1 MDFSAVTTA
10 TDNQLRELG
19 VLRRGDLLSLQGF
32 VKQKLKGENRD
43 EKKRKLLDLLKGKGK
58 PKKKKAEDKTGTGS
72 GATCSNKSKEKSQ
85 RKIQLGWLHFDPS
98 QKRYVSVR
106 LLKGGGTRTVSVE
119 VNSNVQDLV
128 KIGKSI
134 FFPNGDSFVGNIAE
148 EIFSWKFQMSR
159 NSEELDFV

>member
-10 TDNQLRELG
+10 TDDQLRELG

-72 GATCSNKSKEKSQ
+72 GATCSSKGKETSQ
-85 RKIQLGWLHFDPS
+85 RKIHLG
-98 QKRYVSVR
+98 
-106 LLKGGGTRTVSVE
+106 
-119 VNSNVQDLV
+119 
-128 KIGKSI
+128 
-134 FFPNGDSFVGNIAE
+134 
-148 EIFSWKFQMSR
+148 
-159 NSEELDFV
+159 

>member
-10 TDNQLRELG
+10 TDDQLRELG

-72 GATCSNKSKEKSQ
+72 
-85 RKIQLGWLHFDPS
+85 
-98 QKRYVSVR
+98 
-106 LLKGGGTRTVSVE
+106 
-119 VNSNVQDLV
+119 
-128 KIGKSI
+128 
-134 FFPNGDSFVGNIAE
+134 
-148 EIFSWKFQMSR
+148 
-159 NSEELDFV
+159 